1 MEDLILDTETTGLG
15 SDAEIIEIAL
25 IGAETG
31 DIYLD
36 TLVKPL
42 SLIPAD
48 AMAIHGI
55 TNEDVANSPAWSDV
69 YGQYCE
75 LIKDRVIHIY
85 NADYDVRL
93 VSQTC
98 ALYDLKDPVID
109 ANCVMLEYAELYRE
123 EDNYRGGWKW
133 QSLSNAMLQQD
144 IDVSDIKAHRASA
157 DCEMTRRLLIKIQI
171 ETIK

>member
-1 MEDLILDTETTGLG
+1 MEDLILDTETTSLG

-42 SLIPAD
+42 SPIPAD

-69 YGQYCE
+69 YSHFCE

-109 ANCVMLEYAELYRE
+109 ANCVMLEYAEL
-123 EDNYRGGWKW
+123 
-133 QSLSNAMLQQD
+133 
-144 IDVSDIKAHRASA
+144 
-157 DCEMTRRLLIKIQI
+157 
-171 ETIK
+171 